1 MVIVLKKMKRNER
14 IGAIVK
20 ILCDR
25 PNYVYTLNYFTE
37 MFNSAKSTISED
49 LVIVKKIMEDLSLGK
64 VETIPGAAGGV
75 KYLPVV
81 NMKKRKQLFAEMIS
95 ELQDKSRIIPGGF
108 LYIADLLYNPKY
120 VKLVGELFA
129 EKFSNQAIDYVM
141 TVETKGIPLAMMTAS
156 GLNVPL
162 VIARNEN
169 KLTEGS
175 TLSINYV
182 SGSTGKVQTMYVSKK
197 AVPRNSRVLIIDDF
211 MRAGGTARGMVDL
224 VTELESEVV
233 GVGVLIETNTPQKKM
248 VDEHFS
254 ILLMDEISTGELL
267 VEPNPNLLK

>member
-1 MVIVLKKMKRNER
+1 MKKMKRNER

-25 PNYVYTLNYFTE
+25 PNHVYTLNYFTE
-37 MFNSAKSTISED
+37 LFNSAKSTISED
-49 LVIVKKIMEDLSLGK
+49 LVIVKKIMEDLALGK

-81 NMKKRKQLFAEMIS
+81 NLKRRQQLFADMIS
-95 ELQDKSRIIPGGF
+95 ELQDKSRVIPGGF

-120 VKLVGELFA
+120 VRSVGELFA
-129 EKFSNQAIDYVM
+129 EKFSNQSIDYVM

-169 KLTEGS
+169 RLTEGS
-175 TLSINYV
+175 TISINYV

-224 VTELESEVV
+224 VNELESEVV
-233 GVGVLIETNTPQKKM
+233 GVGVLIETVTPQKKM
-248 VDEHFS
+248 VDDPFS
-254 ILLMDEISTGELL
+254 ILLMNEVIDGDFV
-267 VEPNPNLLK
+267 VEANPNLLK

>member
-1 MVIVLKKMKRNER
+1 
-14 IGAIVK
+14 
-20 ILCDR
+20 
-25 PNYVYTLNYFTE
+25 
-37 MFNSAKSTISED
+37 
-49 LVIVKKIMEDLSLGK
+49 
-64 VETIPGAAGGV
+64 
-75 KYLPVV
+75 
-81 NMKKRKQLFAEMIS
+81 MIA
-95 ELQDKSRIIPGGF
+95 ELQDKSRMIPGGF

-129 EKFSNQAIDYVM
+129 EKFSNQSIDYVM

-169 KLTEGS
+169 RLTEGS

-233 GVGVLIETNTPQKKM
+233 GVGVLIETKTPQKKM
-248 VDEHFS
+248 VDNPFS
-254 ILLMDEISTGELL
+254 VLLMDEILDGDIV
-267 VEPNPNLLK
+267 VEPNPKLL